1 MTKKEFDE
9 CLESLGLTRQAFAQ
23 LTGLSF
29 GSVTNWHDER
39 KPVPSWVS
47 SWLDNYAKAQSMDQV
62 VEAVKPYITK

>member
-9 CLESLGLTRQAFAQ
+9 RLDCLGLTRQVFAQ
-23 LTGLSF
+23 LTSLSY

-47 SWLDNYAKAQSMDQV
+47 SWLDNYAKAQSMDKV
-62 VEAVKPYITK
+62 VEAVRPYVAQ